1 LSDVG
6 IRVAKLFD
14 IVYELPADPLAVYRM
29 DANGLAGATELP
41 LPTTF
46 VVSGTGKICLAYIG
60 EDCAKRLTPD
70 DIVVALRSSD

>member
-1 LSDVG
+1 
-6 IRVAKLFD
+6 
-14 IVYELPADPLAVYRM
+14 M

-46 VVSGTGKICLAYIG
+46 VVSPTGKICLAYIG